1 MTTALANPPPR
12 KQPKLPKPKKSRSNS
27 TSTTSTGTMQR
38 AASTSRTH
46 TRPNTSGKGSY
57 SPATS
62 EPFSSH
68 AVPAVDLDYFG
79 ERWKQNLQ
87 QPQRRAGSHKLSSFN
102 GSPSSPPAFESSR
115 PESTDPAISLYTI
128 RGSTRFKQSERSH
141 VSQQRRHSRNRDDV
155 GRNNAGTEGDSS
167 ASSVRSSP
175 HRTHRRKA
183 FSQKAML
190 SRALQ
195 KANHAVL
202 LDNAQNFEGAIE
214 AYEDAC
220 HLLTQVMS
228 RSSTEEDKRKLE
240 AVVSDAAH
248 LIPSLVD

>member
-68 AVPAVDLDYFG
+68 VPAVDLDYFG

-87 QPQRRAGSHKLSSFN
+87 QPQRRAGSHKLSSLN

-115 PESTDPAISLYTI
+115 PESTDPAISLYSI
-128 RGSTRFKQSERSH
+128 RGSTRFKHSERSH

-155 GRNNAGTEGDSS
+155 GRNSAGTEGDSS

>member
-27 TSTTSTGTMQR
+27 ISTTSTGTMQR

-57 SPATS
+57 SPVTA
-62 EPFSSH
+62 EPFASH
-68 AVPAVDLDYFG
+68 VVPAADLDYFG

-87 QPQRRAGSHKLSSFN
+87 QSQWKAPPHKISSFN
-102 GSPSSPPAFESSR
+102 GSPSSPSAFEPSR
-115 PESTDPAISLYTI
+115 QVSTDPAIPLYSI
-128 RGSTRFKQSERSH
+128 SGSARFKHSERSH

-155 GRNNAGTEGDSS
+155 GRNSAGTDGDSS
-167 ASSVRSSP
+167 ASSGRSNP
-175 HRTHRRKA
+175 PRAHRRKA

-240 AVVSDAAH
+240 AVVSEAA
-248 LIPSLVD
+248 

>member
-1 MTTALANPPPR
+1 MTAALANPPPR
-12 KQPKLPKPKKSRSNS
+12 KQPKLPKPKKPRSNS

-46 TRPNTSGKGSY
+46 TRPSTSGKGSY
-57 SPATS
+57 SPATA

-68 AVPAVDLDYFG
+68 TIPAVDLDYFG

-87 QPQRRAGSHKLSSFN
+87 QSQRKAAPLKLSSFN
-102 GSPSSPPAFESSR
+102 GSPSPPAFEPSR
-115 PESTDPAISLYTI
+115 PESTDPAISLYSLH
-128 RGSTRFKQSERSH
+128 GSTRCKQSERSH
-141 VSQQRRHSRNRDDV
+141 VSQQRCHSRNRDDV
-155 GRNNAGTEGDSS
+155 GRNSAGTEGDSS
-167 ASSVRSSP
+167 ASSVRSNP
-175 HRTHRRKA
+175 PRAHRRKA

-190 SRALQ
+190 SRALK

-202 LDNAQNFEGAIE
+202 LDNTQNFEAAIE

-240 AVVSDAAH
+240 AVVSEAA
-248 LIPSLVD
+248 

>member
-1 MTTALANPPPR
+1 M
-12 KQPKLPKPKKSRSNS
+12 RSN
-27 TSTTSTGTMQR
+27 
-38 AASTSRTH
+38 
-46 TRPNTSGKGSY
+46 
-57 SPATS
+57 
-62 EPFSSH
+62 
-68 AVPAVDLDYFG
+68 
-79 ERWKQNLQ
+79 
-87 QPQRRAGSHKLSSFN
+87 
-102 GSPSSPPAFESSR
+102 
-115 PESTDPAISLYTI
+115 
-128 RGSTRFKQSERSH
+128 
-141 VSQQRRHSRNRDDV
+141 
-155 GRNNAGTEGDSS
+155 
-167 ASSVRSSP
+167 P
-175 HRTHRRKA
+175 HRAHRRKA

-240 AVVSDAAH
+240 AVVSEVAY